1 MKLTEQEFWDDYWT
15 NIQLPSQIDHN
26 NSFERCLAEALNS
39 ELNGISGDVLEVG
52 CAPGKWLAFFC
63 KSFGMKPSGIEY
75 SQTGMEAT
83 IQNFKLLNLP
93 VDEILTGDFFEIKGV
108 PRFDLVMSFGF
119 IEHFDNPNSV
129 IERHL
134 DWVKPGGK
142 LVLGIP
148 NFNGIYRPIQQILDP
163 SLLDKHNLT
172 IMNLDYF
179 RGLEKILPI
188 SLNSAR
194 YIGSFEPNLPIGK
207 GKPHTIKQ
215 ILVKIFLSITSR
227 IRKLSFF
234 DKFNHPSI
242 SSYII
247 VVFTKN

>member
-1 MKLTEQEFWDDYWT
+1 
-15 NIQLPSQIDHN
+15 
-26 NSFERCLAEALNS
+26 
-39 ELNGISGDVLEVG
+39 
-52 CAPGKWLAFFC
+52 
-63 KSFGMKPSGIEY
+63 MKPSGIEY

-83 IQNFKLLNLP
+83 IRNFELLNLP
-93 VDEILTGDFFEIKGV
+93 VDEILTGDFFAIKGD

-119 IEHFDNPNSV
+119 IEHFDDPNSV
-129 IERHL
+129 IDRHL

-142 LVLGIP
+142 LVLGVP

-163 SLLDKHNLT
+163 SLLDKHNLS

-188 SLNSAR
+188 SLKSAR
-194 YIGSFEPNLPIGK
+194 YIGSFEPNLPIAK
-207 GKPHTIKQ
+207 DKPHTIKQ
-215 ILVKIFLSITSR
+215 ILVKIFLSITNR

-234 DKFNHPSI
+234 DNLNHPLI